1 MKRSNHQTVLL
12 GLLAMTVCCG
22 CQTFGEATIRG
33 QSPPPA
39 NYPSSNA
46 RQLYHTPIRSAA
58 AEVQDKYHEH
68 HNTTTYHYNGAQQV
82 GHHGH
87 THGGYAHGHAHGH
100 AHGGAYCPP
109 EGYENCPPGYG
120 HCPHGHAHHL
130 CRSGLCQDKFSYG
143 YQVPN
148 DLVYPPAGAIGGAVV
163 YPYYTLKGPSD
174 FFRQ

>member
-33 QSPPPA
+33 QSPPPM

-58 AEVQDKYHEH
+58 AEIQDIAHEH
-68 HNTTTYHYNGAQQV
+68 HNTDTYYFSGAQPA
-82 GHHGH
+82 GHHHHVYGD
-87 THGGYAHGHAHGH
+87 AN
-100 AHGGAYCPP
+100 CPP
-109 EGYENCPPGYG
+109 EGYGYCPPGYG
-120 HCPHGHAHHL
+120 RCPHGHAHHL
-130 CRSGLCQDKFSYG
+130 CRTGLCQDKFSYG

-163 YPYYTLKGPSD
+163 YPYYTLRGPSD